1 MSMSTR
7 ESMRAEL
14 KELAKMA
21 ETMGKAP
28 AAEAVDDR
36 PLAFPENALERPP
49 TPASASRV
57 SVPPFAT
64 PTTPPVFDYAEP
76 KKGGKRT
83 AFIAV
88 TVGAALAA
96 ALVGGAAVGKSF
108 AGAPNAPVAP
118 ITAAAA
124 IAPQA
129 EVALPAAVS
138 APPPAAVAPPPVAAP
153 VAPAPVAVAPK
164 SSPSTP
170 SAPAPHKHWA
180 KPAGAA
186 PAAAAAKPAT
196 ASAPAANTDSD
207 GLGAPA
213 PKAAPAAAKP
223 AKPAAAAAGGGTD
236 SLEDLIRKEVAN
248 QKK

>member
-83 AFIAV
+83 GVHCGHGRRQPSLPPSSEEPRSASLSR
-88 TVGAALAA
+88 AL
-96 ALVGGAAVGKSF
+96 
-108 AGAPNAPVAP
+108 PAPVAP

-138 APPPAAVAPPPVAAP
+138 APPPAAVAPPPVAGSGRPRPGCRRAKELSQRP
-153 VAPAPVAVAPK
+153 ERPG
-164 SSPSTP
+164 SPQALGQARRRSP
-170 SAPAPHKHWA
+170 RRRRRQARDGER
-180 KPAGAA
+180 AGREHRQRRPRRARA
-186 PAAAAAKPAT
+186 QGGSGGRQAR
-196 ASAPAANTDSD
+196 
-207 GLGAPA
+207 
-213 PKAAPAAAKP
+213 
-223 AKPAAAAAGGGTD
+223 KPAAAAAGGGTD
-236 SLEDLIRKEVAN
+236 SLEDLIRKEVAD